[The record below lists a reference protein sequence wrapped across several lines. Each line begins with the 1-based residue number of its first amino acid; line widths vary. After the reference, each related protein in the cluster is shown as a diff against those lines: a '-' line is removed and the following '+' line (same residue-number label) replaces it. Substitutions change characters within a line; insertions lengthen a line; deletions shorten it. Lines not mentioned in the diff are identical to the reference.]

1 MDDAELT
8 SRVVAA
14 SGPQAVDDLITFMR
28 KRIAEDRRMIDSVDC
43 PVTTGPQHQIGIG
56 GGTTALVPL
65 GRFSAHLNAVERLV
79 IKYEVAMEMAATA
92 QDLDLQIT
100 RQRAATAYMDAIK
113 LHALEYA
120 THPDYKENW
129 RP

>member
-8 SRVVAA
+8 TRVVAA
-14 SGPQAVDDLITFMR
+14 SGPHAVDDLLTFMR
-28 KRIAEDRRMIDSVDC
+28 KRIADDRRMVDSVHC
-43 PVTTGPQHQIGIG
+43 PVITGAQHQIGIG

-65 GRFSAHLNAVERLV
+65 GRFSAHLDAVERLV
-79 IKYEVAMEMAATA
+79 IKYEVGMEMAATA
-92 QDLDLQIT
+92 GDLELKIT
-100 RQRAATAYMDAIK
+100 RERSATAYMDAIK